1 MKYVD
6 VILPLPLEN
15 SYTYRIPSDLEKAVV
30 PGCRVLV
37 HFGKRKY
44 YTAIVML
51 VHERSPD
58 SGFEIKEIYALLDAT
73 PILRRPQLR
82 FWQWIASYYLCK
94 LGDVYK
100 AAVPSG
106 LKLESETV
114 VEWNELLVEAGASL
128 RRNEQSVADAFGAE
142 NKLTISELEKKTGL
156 RNVVSAITSL
166 MARGAVRINEEVKR
180 GFTPKMQTFIRLTA
194 CYQDESKLRDVFST
208 LKRAPKQEALLLTYL
223 DISHV
228 LNPLLAQELSK
239 KELISKSGSNA
250 SVLDVLIKRGILE
263 SYEKEVGRLQVSVC
277 RLQVLTPLTVH
288 QKKAYHEIHDAFKTK
303 DVCLLHGVTSGGKTE
318 IYTWLIDE
326 VLKQGRQVLYL
337 LPEIAIT
344 TQITGRLAGLFGDK
358 LLVYHSKFSDNERV
372 EVWNKLLY
380 EHTPRLILG
389 VRSSLFLPFKDLGLI
404 IVDEEHENT
413 YKQQEPAPRYHAR
426 NAAIMLANMH
436 GGKTLLGSATP
447 SIDSYYNA
455 TTGKYG
461 LVELT
466 ARFGECLPP
475 EIILVDIKELKR
487 KKIMKDT
494 LFSPLLIRQIHTA
507 LEKGEQSILFQNR
520 RGFAPV
526 IECKECGW
534 VPHCINCD
542 VSLTY
547 HKYHNR
553 LECHYCGYKESLPG
567 QCAQCQ
573 SMELKM
579 MGFGTEKIEEEV
591 VSLFPSVRVERLD
604 FDSAKTRNAYE
615 RIISDFEKGK
625 TNILIGTQMLSKGL
639 DFANVGVVG
648 ILNADSLMN
657 YPDFRAHERAFQLIM
672 QVSGRAGR
680 RTKRGVVVLQT
691 SQPEHPIIHMV
702 QQFAYKEMVNLQLSE
717 RRMFHYPP
725 YYRLIVVVLR
735 SRNEF
740 VLEEMSALHANTL
753 RARFGE
759 RVLGPVIPPVTRV
772 QTLHVRKILLKIETA
787 ATIAAVREIIE
798 SIHAEMQTYLPFK
811 QLLVYYDVD
820 PV

>member
-1 MKYVD
+1 MKYAD

-15 SYTYRIPSDLEKAVV
+15 SYTYSIPADLEKSVV

-44 YTAIVML
+44 YTGIVML

-106 LKLESETV
+106 LKLESETL
-114 VEWNELLVEAGASL
+114 VEWNESFEADAPL
-128 RRNEQSVADAFGAE
+128 RRNEQSVADAFDAKS
-142 NKLTISELEKKTGL
+142 KLSISELEKKTGL

-166 MARGAVRINEEVKR
+166 MARGAVKINEEVKR
-180 GFTPKMQTFIRLTA
+180 GFTPKMQTFIRLAA
-194 CYQDESKLRDVFST
+194 CYHDESTLQDVFST
-208 LKRAPKQEALLLTYL
+208 LKRAPKQEALLLNYL
-223 DISHV
+223 DSSHA

-239 KELISKSGSNA
+239 KELISKSNANA
-250 SVLDVLIKRGILE
+250 SLLDILIKRGILE

-277 RLQVLTPLTVH
+277 RLQALTPLTAE
-288 QKKAYHEIHDAFKTK
+288 QKKAYREIHDAFKTK
-303 DVCLLHGVTSGGKTE
+303 DVCLLHGVTSSGKTE
-318 IYTWLIDE
+318 IYTYLIDE
-326 VLKQGRQVLYL
+326 ALKQGRQVLYL

-344 TQITGRLAGLFGDK
+344 TQITERLARLFGDK

-380 EHTPRLILG
+380 ERTPRLVLG
-389 VRSSLFLPFKDLGLI
+389 VRSSLFLPFNDLGLI

-426 NAAIMLANMH
+426 NAAIMLATMH

-466 ARFGECLPP
+466 ARFGECLAP
-475 EIILVDIKELKR
+475 EIIPVDIRELKR

-494 LFSPLLIRQIHTA
+494 LFSPLLSRQIQTA

-520 RGFAPV
+520 RGFAPM

-534 VPHCINCD
+534 APRCMNCD

-547 HKYHNR
+547 HKHHAR
-553 LECHYCGYKESLPG
+553 LECHYCGYRESLPA
-567 QCAQCQ
+567 QCPQCQ
-573 SMELKM
+573 STALKM
-579 MGFGTEKIEEEV
+579 MGFGTEKIEDEV
-591 VSLFPSVRVERLD
+591 ASLFPSAKVERLD

-657 YPDFRAHERAFQLIM
+657 YPDFRAHERAFQLII

-680 RTKRGVVVLQT
+680 RDKRGVVVLQT
-691 SQPEHPIIHMV
+691 SQPEHPIIRMV
-702 QQFAYKEMVNLQLSE
+702 QQFAYKEMVSLQLSE
-717 RRMFHYPP
+717 RSLFHYPP

-735 SRNEF
+735 SRNEAT
-740 VLEEMSALHANTL
+740 LEEMSALHANTL
-753 RARFGE
+753 RTRLGE

-772 QTLHVRKILLKIETA
+772 QTFHVRKILLKIEATA
-787 ATIAAVREIIE
+787 AIAPVREIIE
-798 SIHAEMQTYLPFK
+798 SIHAAMQRYLPFK
-811 QLLVYYDVD
+811 QLLVHYDVD

>member
-1 MKYVD
+1 MKYAD

-15 SYTYRIPSDLEKAVV
+15 SYIYSIPSDLEKAVV

-44 YTAIVML
+44 YTGIVML

-82 FWQWIASYYLCK
+82 FWRWIASYYLCK

-114 VEWNELLVEAGASL
+114 VELNELFEADAPL
-128 RRNEQSVADAFGAE
+128 RRNEQSVVDAFGIKS
-142 NKLTISELEKKTGL
+142 KLTVSELEKKTGL

-166 MARGAVRINEEVKR
+166 MARGAVKVNEEVRR
-180 GFTPKMQTFIRLTA
+180 GFTPKMQTFIRLAA
-194 CYQDESKLRDVFST
+194 CYHDEVKLQGVFSE
-208 LKRAPKQEALLLTYL
+208 LKRAPRQEALLLCYL
-223 DISHV
+223 DISHA
-228 LNPLLAQELSK
+228 LNPLLARELSK
-239 KELISKSGSNA
+239 KELIGKSGSNA
-250 SVLDVLIKRGILE
+250 SILDVLIKRGILE

-277 RLQVLTPLTVH
+277 RLQALTPLTAG
-288 QKKAYHEIHDAFKTK
+288 QKKAYREIHDAFKTR
-303 DVCLLHGVTSGGKTE
+303 DVCLLHGVTSSGKTE
-318 IYTWLIDE
+318 IYTHLIDE

-337 LPEIAIT
+337 LPEIAVT

-380 EHTPRLILG
+380 ERTPRLILG
-389 VRSSLFLPFKDLGLI
+389 VRSSLFLPFGNLGLI

-475 EIILVDIKELKR
+475 EIIPVDIKELKR

-494 LFSPLLIRQIHTA
+494 LFSPLLTRQIHTA

-520 RGFAPV
+520 RGFAPMV
-526 IECKECGW
+526 ECKECGW
-534 VPHCINCD
+534 TPHCLNCD

-547 HKYHNR
+547 HKYHAR
-553 LECHYCGYKESLPG
+553 LECHYCGYKESLPV
-567 QCAQCQ
+567 QCPQCG
-573 SMELKM
+573 STELKM
-579 MGFGTEKIEEEV
+579 MGFGTEKIEDEV
-591 VSLFPSVRVERLD
+591 TSLFPSAKVERLD

-625 TNILIGTQMLSKGL
+625 THILIGTQMLSKGL

-657 YPDFRAHERAFQLIM
+657 YPDFRAHERAFQLII

-680 RTKRGVVVLQT
+680 RDKRGVVVLQT
-691 SQPEHPIIHMV
+691 SQPEHPIIRMA
-702 QQFAYKEMVNLQLSE
+702 QQFAYKEMVDLQLGE
-717 RRMFHYPP
+717 RSLFRYPP

-735 SRNEF
+735 SRNES
-740 VLEEMSALHANTL
+740 VLEEMSALHADTL

-759 RVLGPVIPPVTRV
+759 RVLGPVVPPVTRV
-772 QTLHVRKILLKIETA
+772 QTLHVRKILLKIEA
-787 ATIAAVREIIE
+787 AAAIAPVREIIE
-798 SIHAEMQTYLPFK
+798 SIHAEMQRYLPFK
-811 QLLVYYDVD
+811 QLLVHYDVD